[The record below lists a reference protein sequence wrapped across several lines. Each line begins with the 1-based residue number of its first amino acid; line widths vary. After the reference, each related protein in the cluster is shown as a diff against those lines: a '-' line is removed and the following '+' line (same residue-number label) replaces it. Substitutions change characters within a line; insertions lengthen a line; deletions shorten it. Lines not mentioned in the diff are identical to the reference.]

1 MLSFIVASLSIHTL
15 LAVALWKDSS
25 ERPFQRLETLRKIL
39 IIFIK
44 RIDLLRGPGYVDAIG
59 VFSGETPSLARA
71 TENAN
76 FTRNTDFLEYR

>member
-1 MLSFIVASLSIHTL
+1 MLSSIVAILSIHTL

-25 ERPFQRLETLRKIL
+25 QRPFQRLETLRKIL

-44 RIDLLRGPGYVDAIG
+44 RIDLLWEPGYVGTIG
-59 VFSGETPSLARA
+59 MFSGETPSLARA

-76 FTRNTDFLEYR
+76 FTQNTDFLEYR